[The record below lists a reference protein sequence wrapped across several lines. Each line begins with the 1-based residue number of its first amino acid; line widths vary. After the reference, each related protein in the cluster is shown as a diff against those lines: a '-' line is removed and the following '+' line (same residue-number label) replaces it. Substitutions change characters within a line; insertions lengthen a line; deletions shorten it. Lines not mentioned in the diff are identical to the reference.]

1 MARSRKYLNN
11 LPNAQKIKDL
21 ASDIL
26 DYELKLDR
34 VMQDHTKV
42 NNEIMALQTQVL
54 SFDNDGSSEGLENTK
69 IKLNELSKVLILQKS
84 EIAELKKNILNSQS
98 IVDDEIREGLSQ
110 LFHEAKSEFD
120 EAKKDIIKHQKM
132 VVDSQHMLMNSS
144 AEESTK
150 NHDEW
155 IRNVGKVIKDEER
168 VKKSEKQLEAI
179 KRVYRLEFGEN
190 TT

>member
-11 LPNAQKIKDL
+11 LPNALKIKDL
-21 ASDIL
+21 AIDIL

-34 VMQDHTKV
+34 VVQDHTKV
-42 NNEIMALQTQVL
+42 NNEIMALQTKVL
-54 SFDNDGSSEGLENTK
+54 SFDNDGSSEGLENTPV
-69 IKLNELSKVLILQKS
+69 KLNELSKVLVLQKS
-84 EIAELKKNILNSQS
+84 EIAELKKSILNSQS

-132 VVDSQHMLMNSS
+132 VEDSQHMLLNSS
-144 AEESTK
+144 AEESSK

-168 VKKSEKQLEAI
+168 VNESEKQLEAI

-190 TT
+190 TI

>member
-1 MARSRKYLNN
+1 MTRSRKYLNN
-11 LPNAQKIKDL
+11 LPNAQKIKDI

-34 VMQDHTKV
+34 VVQDHTKV

-54 SFDNDGSSEGLENTK
+54 SFDNDGSSESLENTQ
-69 IKLNELSKVLILQKS
+69 IKLNELSKVLILQDS

-98 IVDDEIREGLSQ
+98 LVDDEIREGLSQ

-120 EAKKDIIKHQKM
+120 EAKKDLIKHQKM
-132 VVDSQHMLMNSS
+132 VEDSQHMLINSS
-144 AEESTK
+144 AEESQK

-168 VKKSEKQLEAI
+168 VNESEKQLEAI
-179 KRVYRLEFGEN
+179 KRVYRLEFGDN
-190 TT
+190 AT

>member
-1 MARSRKYLNN
+1 MTRSRKYLNN

-26 DYELKLDR
+26 DHELKLDR
-34 VMQDHTKV
+34 ILQDHTELK
-42 NNEIMALQTQVL
+42 NEIIALQTQVL
-54 SFDNDGSSEGLENTK
+54 SFDNDGSSQGLEYTQ
-69 IKLNELSKVLILQKS
+69 IKLNELSKVLILQDS
-84 EIAELKKNILNSQS
+84 EIAELKKNIHNLQS
-98 IVDDEIREGLSQ
+98 LVDDEIRDGLFQ
-110 LFHEAKSEFD
+110 LFHQAKSDLD

-132 VVDSQHMLMNSS
+132 VEDSQHRLMNSS
-144 AEESTK
+144 AKESQE

-168 VKKSEKQLEAI
+168 VKESEKQLEAI
-179 KRVYRLEFGEN
+179 NRVYRLEFSEN

>member
-168 VKKSEKQLEAI
+168 VKESEKQLEAI

>member
-11 LPNAQKIKDL
+11 LPNAQKIKDI

-34 VMQDHTKV
+34 VVQDHTKV

-54 SFDNDGSSEGLENTK
+54 SFENDGSSEALENTH
-69 IKLNELSKVLILQKS
+69 IKLNELSKVIILQDS

-98 IVDDEIREGLSQ
+98 LVDDEIREGLSQ

-120 EAKKDIIKHQKM
+120 EAKKDLIKHQKM
-132 VVDSQHMLMNSS
+132 VEDTQHMLMNSS
-144 AEESTK
+144 AEESQK

-168 VKKSEKQLEAI
+168 VNESEKQLKAI
-179 KRVYRLEFGEN
+179 KRVYRLEFGDN

>member
-21 ASDIL
+21 AIDIL

-34 VMQDHTKV
+34 VVQDHTKV
-42 NNEIMALQTQVL
+42 NNEIMALQTKVL
-54 SFDNDGSSEGLENTK
+54 SFDNDGSSEGLENTPV
-69 IKLNELSKVLILQKS
+69 KLNELSKVLVLQKS
-84 EIAELKKNILNSQS
+84 EIAELKKSILNSQS

-132 VVDSQHMLMNSS
+132 VEDSQHMLLNSS
-144 AEESTK
+144 AEESSK

-168 VKKSEKQLEAI
+168 VNESEKQLEAI

-190 TT
+190 TI

>member
-21 ASDIL
+21 AIDIL

-34 VMQDHTKV
+34 VVQDHTKV
-42 NNEIMALQTQVL
+42 NNELMALQTKVL
-54 SFDNDGSSEGLENTK
+54 SFDNDGSSEGLENTPV
-69 IKLNELSKVLILQKS
+69 KLNELSKVLVLQKS
-84 EIAELKKNILNSQS
+84 EIAELKKSILNSQS

-132 VVDSQHMLMNSS
+132 VEDSQHMLMNSS
-144 AEESTK
+144 AEESSK

-168 VKKSEKQLEAI
+168 VNESEKQLEAI

-190 TT
+190 TI